1 MPTTSSINPA
11 KVAKSLDNKKEKN
24 MSEGLTVALAAKRAI
39 ANTSTIGR
47 PGLFKTKN
55 MI

>member
-11 KVAKSLDNKKEKN
+11 KVAKSLDNKIDKK
-24 MSEGLTVALAAKRAI
+24 MSGGLTVSLAVKRAI
-39 ANTSTIGR
+39 TNTSTIVR
-47 PGLFKTKN
+47 SDVFKTKN